1 MANWMGLSWG
11 FQSHIY
17 FSNGPGKLWRLPGGY
32 LLFISFGRHVHFLGC
47 TPLRDHSPPQTP
59 LQCPHQTKKGTNLL
73 HYEFCIHQDL
83 KLKCC
88 RVIGQ
93 KLRHGR
99 PCTTWPNRQPQLA
112 CTAPYCFHYFR
123 IPLTISCW
131 HNFRS
136 LEWIPAP
143 LVWLTPRPALKRV
156 CFWLLGMSTY
166 PPFTQSA
173 QKGWQSTGLEL
184 RILMMCLKFRGSG
197 PEKNCS
203 PSPK

>member
-131 HNFRS
+131 HNPGC
-136 LEWIPAP
+136 LEWFLLHWFDSPRGLHRSACASDFWTWTQTP
-143 LVWLTPRPALKRV
+143 LLPNSLKKGDNR
-156 CFWLLGMSTY
+156 LGLS
-166 PPFTQSA
+166 
-173 QKGWQSTGLEL
+173 
-184 RILMMCLKFRGSG
+184 
-197 PEKNCS
+197 
-203 PSPK
+203 